1 MIENLTIGIPVFNEE
16 GLIERAIRSAA
27 PQCGRLIVAD
37 NCSTDGTSDVCRRL
51 QKEYPN
57 MEYFRHEKNLGARK
71 NWVFITG
78 ITTTQYIMIMGSH
91 DYIEEGYSRA
101 VLNEVCSDQ
110 ESIGG
115 MGSLCFIS
123 GEDEWSVDVFNSWK
137 GGVLSDSA
145 ERVRSFLYSRASLGW
160 LAYSIIK
167 TDVFK
172 KCFSDDLP
180 DYGID
185 VIFLSRVLELGPF
198 EIVDGPCYNGWMRE
212 DAGKKADYL
221 HRVSARRHDNRQR
234 LKLRN
239 EFRVAQY
246 EMVAR
251 QFLGA
256 SNENKWLL
264 RLVTMVR
271 FGVFRKPGIDLVYF
285 VLYIPAK
292 LFRKFPRLSR
302 WLKGVAEAKQ

>member
-1 MIENLTIGIPVFNEE
+1 MLNGLTIGIPVYNEE
-16 GLIERAIRSAA
+16 KLIERAIRSAA
-27 PQCGRLIVAD
+27 PQCEYLVVAD
-37 NCSTDGTSDVCRRL
+37 NSSTDGTQDVCERL
-51 QKEYPN
+51 RQEFPN
-57 MEYFRHEKNLGARK
+57 MVYVRHERNLGARE
-71 NWVFITG
+71 NWNFI
-78 ITTTQYIMIMGSH
+78 IKSATTRFLMFLGSH
-91 DYIEEGYSRA
+91 DYID
-101 VLNEVCSDQ
+101 SDYVRVV
-110 ESIGG
+110 IGVFDKREDLQG
-115 MGSLCFIS
+115 AMGRLCFDYEGCLQPVAS
-123 GEDEWSVDVFNSWK
+123 FNGWRGGLAVSSAHRVWSLFFD
-137 GGVLSDSA
+137 
-145 ERVRSFLYSRASLGW
+145 RAHLGW
-160 LAYSIIK
+160 MAYGIFK
-167 TDVFK
+167 TDVYRR
-172 KCFSDDLP
+172 CFTDDLP